1 MNRNKFVKGLS
12 LFLVLATMLC
22 MLTVVSLADAGSFS
36 GDSDYGGWDSG
47 SDYSSSDW
55 SSSDWS
61 SSSSDSSYSSSG
73 DGDIGGVGCG
83 VGLVVVIIVIIV
95 SSLNGKNKKGGGG
108 SSGGGTP
115 AGAVSTNK
123 STIDPTELKKKDP
136 NFSTQEF
143 LEKVANAYVQMQNC
157 WQDKK
162 WEPMRALMTDAL
174 DSQFE
179 RQLDALKRNGQTN
192 YVERI
197 SVLGSR
203 IVGYY
208 QDEVNDNLV
217 VELRTRIV
225 DYTVKDATGEVISGS
240 KTAEKFL
247 TYEWTL
253 IRSKD
258 SVTPDKEALKEI
270 HCPNCGAAVHINHSG
285 QCEYCGQVITVNE
298 YDWVISAIRGIS
310 QQTRG

>member
-162 WEPMRALMTDAL
+162 WEPMRDTQD
-174 DSQFE
+174 
-179 RQLDALKRNGQTN
+179 RK
-192 YVERI
+192 
-197 SVLGSR
+197 SV
-203 IVGYY
+203 V
-208 QDEVNDNLV
+208 
-217 VELRTRIV
+217 
-225 DYTVKDATGEVISGS
+225 
-240 KTAEKFL
+240 
-247 TYEWTL
+247 
-253 IRSKD
+253 
-258 SVTPDKEALKEI
+258 
-270 HCPNCGAAVHINHSG
+270 
-285 QCEYCGQVITVNE
+285 
-298 YDWVISAIRGIS
+298 
-310 QQTRG
+310 